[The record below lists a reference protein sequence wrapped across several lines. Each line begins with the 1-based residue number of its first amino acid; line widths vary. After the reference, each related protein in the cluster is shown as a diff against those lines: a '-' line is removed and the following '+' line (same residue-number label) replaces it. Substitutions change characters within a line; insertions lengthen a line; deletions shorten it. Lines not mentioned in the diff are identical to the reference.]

1 MALVPAL
8 GDRDRVLAYSYA
20 TVRPYL
26 NKSSVKVCHMVVEVG
41 TVLEV

>member
-8 GDRDRVLAYSYA
+8 GDRDWVLAYSYA

-26 NKSSVKVCHMVVEVG
+26 NKSRVG
-41 TVLEV
+41 LPYGCGGRHSP